1 MTSLDQLLL
10 NALIGSL
17 SPTIIPFIA
26 QAKTAKEAWTILA
39 NTYAKPS
46 RGRIKQVKTKLKNP
60 TKGSQNVT
68 EYLHFV
74 KTCADELAIL
84 GVPLDPEDLT
94 DKILDRLG
102 DDYKELVCAV
112 QARDTSIT
120 FDELHEKLLSFEA
133 SAPAITSS
141 ETSIPITANLITTQK
156 ALFHT
161 SFLSPKQSE
170 IEESSLN
177 PWQKMIC
184 YRPGCDDRECH
195 VLLPEGVRIGERT
208 TYSLRESGWSCSDS
222 DVRSVSSGGGVP
234 TPCTRRRPPCD
245 VWHRTFHPDDS
256 HPEFCSADIPPE
268 CLTSG
273 ILLRRH
279 SIWIFRIRRLTP
291 DGRRRRFNFPGQTYP
306 DPLKAL
312 TRRVSQP
319 FCTVSCQSNSKD
331 FSSEDERLG
340 SSSLGVKKSGCIS
353 ERDLVFKP
361 IKGKHL
367 YHTGSGNNYMLNL
380 QCEEK
385 KQVTG
390 TSFLYEEP
398 EPSDLKLQETLFFV
412 INFVD
417 YSLNQ
422 GAPAGHESADTPTTV
437 LHLDLIKASIRFV
450 ASKDIQPRD
459 LPHFKCFPFN
469 PLPLHPHPPTTQ
481 LLLCSHELTL
491 LRIAHHQTRAGYST
505 VAPLIMSQLI

>member
-133 SAPAITSS
+133 SAPAIT
-141 ETSIPITANLITTQK
+141 T
-156 ALFHT
+156 
-161 SFLSPKQSE
+161 FLSPKQSE
-170 IEESSLN
+170 IEESSLESMA
-177 PWQKMIC
+177 K
-184 YRPGCDDRECH
+184 D
-195 VLLPEGVRIGERT
+195 VRIGRLDTPSEGGRT
-208 TYSLRESGWSCSDS
+208 WAVAGCQNDVARLGSAPHILLENPDGVAPDS

-245 VWHRTFHPDDS
+245 VWHRTFHADDS

-279 SIWIFRIRRLTP
+279 SIWIFRIQRLTP

-312 TRRVSQP
+312 TQRVSQP